1 MKSTLEAS
9 PGNKKGDVMRIL
21 HRIAAAAILAFAAAA
36 FPADAAEC
44 GKWEGDTIRCT
55 FRDEKVRFTVERI
68 VDHSFAVGFEIWH
81 SVCGKTGRSTH
92 RGTLALA
99 DSQPVPLPPMEAGKN
114 QCYEIF
120 FNLCLAE
127 NRVEMDCFGAIEVTP
142 EPP

>member
-1 MKSTLEAS
+1 MPWAFESR
-9 PGNKKGDVMRIL
+9 V
-21 HRIAAAAILAFAAAA
+21 HRAIGPFVVSAFVAFAG
-36 FPADAAEC
+36 PTQAAEC

-55 FRDEKVRFTVERI
+55 FRDEKVRFTVRR
-68 VDHSFAVGFEIWH
+68 VKDHAFAVGFEIWH
-81 SVCGKTGRSTH
+81 SICGKTGRSTH

-142 EPP
+142 EPG